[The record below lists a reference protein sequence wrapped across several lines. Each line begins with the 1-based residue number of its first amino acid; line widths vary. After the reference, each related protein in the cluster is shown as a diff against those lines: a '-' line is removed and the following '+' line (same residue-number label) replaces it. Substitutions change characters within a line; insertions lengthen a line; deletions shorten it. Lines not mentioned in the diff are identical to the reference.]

1 MRRDDPSGLTPVLPV
16 LAIEAGAR
24 YLPATRVHL
33 RDWARRRG
41 PAIQRLLP
49 SMMQNGLAH
58 FHIAPGMDIEALSCA
73 GVQRLLDGS
82 TLRPRDIDM
91 VVFCHT
97 NTSSVMAAPASVPA
111 LLARRF
117 GMDRALCWSVSQ
129 QSCAS
134 VMCALRLLPRAR
146 VLR

>member
-1 MRRDDPSGLTPVLPV
+1 MRRDDPTGLTPVLPV

-58 FHIAPGMDIEALSCA
+58 FHMAPGMDIEALSCA
-73 GVQRLLDGS
+73 GVQRLRFVTES
-82 TLRPRDIDM
+82 TEIGGRSQRTRPAPMMVSVFKPVIRYAFSPPALSACTAGACAGRGCRAPSASRRRPR
-91 VVFCHT
+91 
-97 NTSSVMAAPASVPA
+97 
-111 LLARRF
+111 RR
-117 GMDRALCWSVSQ
+117 S
-129 QSCAS
+129 
-134 VMCALRLLPRAR
+134 
-146 VLR
+146 